1 MHGEIPYERSGAPPL
16 RKVKLLAFF
25 SLEILRN
32 LFLPFLCFGFLVLV
46 FNIRYID
53 TFCVFF
59 FLIAEDSTKVC
70 WGGGGGD
77 EPRQPLRDQNALAR
91 LYIVLSF
98 LGAGRETV
106 KICTGNGIKIKIND
120 PSQLAPV
127 KAGSRDAGCG
137 MRDGG

>member
-59 FLIAEDSTKVC
+59 YRRGFDKGLLGK
-70 WGGGGGD
+70 GGG
-77 EPRQPLRDQNALAR
+77 
-91 LYIVLSF
+91 
-98 LGAGRETV
+98 T
-106 KICTGNGIKIKIND
+106 
-120 PSQLAPV
+120 
-127 KAGSRDAGCG
+127 SRDNRYGTK
-137 MRDGG
+137 MPW